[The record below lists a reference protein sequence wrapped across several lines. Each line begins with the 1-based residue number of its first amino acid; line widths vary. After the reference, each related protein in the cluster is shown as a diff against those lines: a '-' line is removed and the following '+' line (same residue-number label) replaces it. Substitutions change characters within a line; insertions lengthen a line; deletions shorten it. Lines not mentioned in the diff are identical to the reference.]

1 MLAGE
6 DYQAINEEYRLPVCH
21 PDSLVFDIIRTD
33 AHCSQA
39 LEDTL
44 LLCTTEI
51 NLENL
56 NGKAK
61 L

>member
-21 PDSLVFDIIRTD
+21 PNPLMFATFCMD